1 MKIARSRSVGLTE
14 KVFANVV
21 SLLRNLTANSERT
34 SGLIRLLCWRL
45 CKAITHQTQQTK
57 VLLLRKGIF
66 CTISNRTPISRLP
79 FSPAGD

>member
-1 MKIARSRSVGLTE
+1 MKIARSRSDGLTE
-14 KVFANVV
+14 KVFTNVAD
-21 SLLRNLTANSERT
+21 LLWNLAANSKKT

-66 CTISNRTPISRLP
+66 CTISNRTPITRLP